1 MSGQCVYES
10 DCHGIEMIKSPSG
23 KEWAIG
29 GTNTK
34 DRWKFCPWCGCN
46 IRTKQE
52 YKYPFTKDWYA
63 KMDRVEK
70 IFKEMCRNI
79 EVSIPYYIT
88 DTKRITKLE
97 EDIMNYATSLDQFM
111 ADNDFLT
118 KKLEQIKQ
126 IL

>member
-1 MSGQCVYES
+1 
-10 DCHGIEMIKSPSG
+10 
-23 KEWAIG
+23 
-29 GTNTK
+29 
-34 DRWKFCPWCGCN
+34 
-46 IRTKQE
+46 
-52 YKYPFTKDWYA
+52 
-63 KMDRVEK
+63 MDRVEK

-79 EVSIPYYIT
+79 EVIIPYYIT